1 MTDYGDLLKNIP
13 PKTWVALSKDETRVV
28 GQGGSY
34 GEAVSQAEKA
44 GEEDPILFKTPE
56 SDGLQLF
63 FH

>member
-1 MTDYGDLLKNIP
+1 MTDYRALLKDIP
-13 PKTWVALSKDETRVV
+13 PKTWVALSKDETKVV

-44 GEEDPILFKTPE
+44 GEDDPILFKTPE

-63 FH
+63 FL